1 MPYLLAFAFSSF
13 LAFAADK
20 TRRFCIPLLVMS
32 SLPLLFLGTI
42 RSPRVGT
49 DNFFFFQKIYMWAG
63 GYHSFSSFMDAMGS
77 GDLLSYAYFYYVRA
91 ISPDYHFFCFFTIL
105 TSLSIFYVSLFLLKD
120 KFPMWVALLLYNF
133 LFFCPMLCF
142 VRQSMA
148 LSVCLLSLYFVFKRK
163 LICFLLC
170 IFVATLF
177 HMSACFFVVVYFLNL
192 YLEKENCQVYRSF
205 LTLAVFSVMVFA
217 FLFLLPQLTLT
228 MISTGDR
235 STTLIDR
242 YISTDENQGT
252 IRHAIFMV
260 ILHSPLALMPV
271 FIMRK
276 IRTAKMFPLEIVVA
290 IGVLTEMLGFQ
301 DPHIHRLAYYFL
313 APSLFLLAYVSKQS
327 KVLMMMS
334 ILYAMIYYFRQVV
347 FNGLAFSLPVY
358 PYMSDVYYFENVF

>member
-148 LSVCLLSLYFVFKRK
+148 LFCFQKEVDLFFALYFCRNLISYVGMFFCCGLFFEFIFRKRK
-163 LICFLLC
+163 L
-170 IFVATLF
+170 
-177 HMSACFFVVVYFLNL
+177 
-192 YLEKENCQVYRSF
+192 
-205 LTLAVFSVMVFA
+205 
-217 FLFLLPQLTLT
+217 
-228 MISTGDR
+228 
-235 STTLIDR
+235 
-242 YISTDENQGT
+242 
-252 IRHAIFMV
+252 
-260 ILHSPLALMPV
+260 
-271 FIMRK
+271 
-276 IRTAKMFPLEIVVA
+276 
-290 IGVLTEMLGFQ
+290 
-301 DPHIHRLAYYFL
+301 
-313 APSLFLLAYVSKQS
+313 PSL
-327 KVLMMMS
+327 
-334 ILYAMIYYFRQVV
+334 
-347 FNGLAFSLPVY
+347 
-358 PYMSDVYYFENVF
+358 